1 MLKWKE
7 VEDNVLIEDFKERQ
21 TWFIVLSG
29 MLAGITLG
37 ALVFGIPQSTF

>member
-21 TWFIVLSG
+21 TRFIGLSG

-37 ALVFGIPQSTF
+37 ALAFGIP